1 MSHAEI
7 SDSTAIPLGTVKS
20 HIARGPLGDGLFTP
34 TLLQKIDRVRRRRL
48 WRQIFVA
55 AVVVLIV
62 AVNLRPVLDETA
74 DAVRMVAGAVPAYT
88 ELLVSPWGWAES
100 MLIGA
105 WVMLRT
111 RRSRR

>member
-1 MSHAEI
+1 MVIAMSNDWDPELTKVFARACEPL
-7 SDSTAIPLGTVKS
+7 DDYVFTA
-20 HIARGPLGDGLFTP
+20 
-34 TLLQKIDRVRRRRL
+34 TLLQKLNRVRRRRL

-55 AVVVLIV
+55 AAVLLIV

-74 DAVRMVAGAVPAYT
+74 DAVRTVAEAVPAYT
-88 ELLVSPWGWAES
+88 DLLVSPWGWAES

-105 WVMLRT
+105 WVILRT